1 MSDDRVDA
9 ARAGR
14 TSAKWRA
21 FPPDVMPLWVA
32 EMDFP
37 LAAPIAQA
45 LHAAID
51 RSDVGYR
58 WAGDLPEAYAAFAA
72 RRLGWQPDPA
82 RVIVLGDILAA
93 IAESLRRLTGPDDA
107 VVITPP
113 IYPPFFGVTRDIV
126 QRPIVEVPL
135 ADGALDL
142 DGLEEAFRRPE
153 VTAFL
158 LSQPHNPTGAIV
170 PLDTLATVA
179 ELARRHGVVVI
190 SDEVW
195 TPLPLGGRSVPSY
208 LSLGE
213 ELTGPDVALVS
224 ASKAFNL
231 AGLKCAQVVAGSA
244 ELADRLRATI
254 PVEVTYAAGQLGIIA
269 SVAAYREGDAWL
281 DATLAR
287 ITDNA
292 ALLGDL
298 LRAQLPEVRY
308 TAPQATYLAWLD
320 CRDLGLGDDPAAAF
334 LEHGRVALNPGPD
347 FGAPGRGFVRLN
359 LATTPDVI
367 EEAVERMS
375 RAVAVARGG
384 GTMAP

>member
-1 MSDDRVDA
+1 VSDDRVDA

-37 LAAPIAQA
+37 LAAPIARA

-113 IYPPFFGVTRDIV
+113 IYPPFFGVTRDV
-126 QRPIVEVPL
+126 VARPLVEVPL

-254 PVEVTYAAGQLGIIA
+254 PVEVTYAAGQLGVIA

>member
-135 ADGALDL
+135 AGRELDL

-254 PVEVTYAAGQLGIIA
+254 PVEVTYAAGQLGVIA

>member
-254 PVEVTYAAGQLGIIA
+254 PVEVTYAAGQLGVIA

>member
-1 MSDDRVDA
+1 VSDDRVDA

-135 ADGALDL
+135 AGRELDL

-213 ELTGPDVALVS
+213 ELTGLDVALVS

-231 AGLKCAQVVAGSA
+231 AGLKCAQVVAGSV

>member
-142 DGLEEAFRRPE
+142 DGLEEAFCRPE

-213 ELTGPDVALVS
+213 ELTGLDVA
-224 ASKAFNL
+224 
-231 AGLKCAQVVAGSA
+231 AG
-244 ELADRLRATI
+244 
-254 PVEVTYAAGQLGIIA
+254 
-269 SVAAYREGDAWL
+269 
-281 DATLAR
+281 
-287 ITDNA
+287 
-292 ALLGDL
+292 
-298 LRAQLPEVRY
+298 
-308 TAPQATYLAWLD
+308 
-320 CRDLGLGDDPAAAF
+320 
-334 LEHGRVALNPGPD
+334 
-347 FGAPGRGFVRLN
+347 
-359 LATTPDVI
+359 
-367 EEAVERMS
+367 
-375 RAVAVARGG
+375 
-384 GTMAP
+384 

>member
-142 DGLEEAFRRPE
+142 DGLEEAFCRPE

-213 ELTGPDVALVS
+213 ELTGLDVALVS

>member
-142 DGLEEAFRRPE
+142 DGLEEAFCRPE

-254 PVEVTYAAGQLGIIA
+254 PVEVTYAAGQLGVIA

-308 TAPQATYLAWLD
+308 TAPEATYLAWLD